1 MDHHRQ
7 RWVGV
12 LVLRMKGRVLAVAR
26 GDEPADLVFAGAR
39 VVDVFTASVI
49 EADVAVVD
57 GIIASVGP
65 PREANAIIDLDGKY
79 LLPGLMDAHVHL
91 ESSMVTPEEYAR
103 AVVPRG
109 TTAVV
114 ADPHEVANV
123 AGMAGVRWMLDASEG
138 LPLAV
143 LLMAPSCVP
152 ATHLA
157 TAGAEL
163 DAGDLEELAL
173 HPRVIGLAE
182 VMNVPGAVL
191 GDPGVHAKI
200 DAFDGRPIDG
210 HGPGLTGDWL
220 QAYTAAGVGTDHE
233 TITPDEAREK
243 LRLGMRVWL
252 REGTGARNLV
262 DLLPV
267 VTSGSSR
274 RCGFCTDDRHPHD
287 LLDDGH
293 MDHLVRL
300 AVANGLDPLTAIQM
314 TTLNI
319 AEAYGLNDRG
329 AIAPGRRADLVVCAD
344 LADFRADRVFVGGE
358 ELARDGDPVGSWSR
372 PDMTSSAVVRPL
384 RVDVENLD
392 LRVVDRGS
400 EVRVISLVP
409 GQIVT
414 ETLIERLPDRNG
426 ELVADPAR
434 GIAKLAVIERHRGTG
449 NIGLGFLKGLGSME
463 GALACT
469 VAHDHH
475 NLIVVG
481 SDDESMQTAVRELVD
496 IGGGVA
502 VAKGAEVLESLPLPY
517 AGLISDRPLAEVRE
531 QLDKLTAAARACG
544 CTHEDPVM
552 ALSFVALEVIPSLK
566 LTDRGL
572 VDVEKFDFVTLEVS
586 G

>member
-1 MDHHRQ
+1 MN
-7 RWVGV
+7 
-12 LVLRMKGRVLAVAR
+12 LRVLAVAR
-26 GDEPADLVFAGAR
+26 GDEPADLVFTGGR
-39 VVDVFTASVI
+39 VVDVFSASVI
-49 EADVAVVD
+49 EGDVAVAD

-65 PREANAIIDLDGKY
+65 PRDAATTIDLTGKI
-79 LLPGLMDAHVHL
+79 LVPGLMDAHVHL

-103 AVVPRG
+103 TVVPRG
-109 TTAVV
+109 TTSVV

-123 AGMAGVRWMLDASEG
+123 AGMDGVRWMLEASEG
-138 LPLAV
+138 LPLSV
-143 LLMAPSCVP
+143 LFMAPSCVP

-163 DAGDLEELAL
+163 DAHDLAELAR

-200 DAFDGRPIDG
+200 DAFAGRPIDG

-220 QAYTAAGVGTDHE
+220 QAYAAAGIGTDHE
-233 TITPDEAREK
+233 TITPEEAREK

-267 VTSGSSR
+267 VTAGNSR
-274 RCGFCTDDRHPHD
+274 RCGFCTDDRHPDD

-293 MDHLVRL
+293 MDHLLRL
-300 AVANGLDPLTAIQM
+300 AIAHDLDPITAVQM
-314 TTLNI
+314 ATVNI
-319 AEAYGLNDRG
+319 AEAYGLDDRG
-329 AIAPGRRADLVVCAD
+329 VIVPGRRADLVVVSD
-344 LADFRADRVFVGGE
+344 LDNFRAERVYVAGE
-358 ELARDGDPVGSWSR
+358 EIARDGRPSDSWGCVDAGSWS
-372 PDMTSSAVVRPL
+372 VVRPL
-384 RVDVENLD
+384 RVNVENLD
-392 LRVVDRGS
+392 LRVADTGGD
-400 EVRVISLVP
+400 VRVIGLVP

-414 ETLIERLPDRNG
+414 ETLVERMPVRDA
-426 ELVADPAR
+426 ELTADPAR

-449 NIGLGFLKGLGSME
+449 NIGLGFLKGFGSME
-463 GALACT
+463 GALAST
-469 VAHDHH
+469 IAHDHH

-481 SDDESMQTAVRELVD
+481 SDDESMRTAIRKLVG

-502 VAKGAEVLESLPLPY
+502 VARGAEILEVLPLPR
-517 AGLISDRPLAEVRE
+517 AGLISDRPLDEVRE
-531 QLDKLTAAARACG
+531 RLDRLSVAVLSCG
-544 CTHEDPVM
+544 CTHPDPVM

-572 VDVEKFDFVTLEVS
+572 VDVETFDFVPLEVE

>member
-1 MDHHRQ
+1 MN
-7 RWVGV
+7 
-12 LVLRMKGRVLAVAR
+12 LRVLAVAR
-26 GDEPADLVFAGAR
+26 GDEPADLVFTGGR
-39 VVDVFTASVI
+39 VVDVFSASVI
-49 EADVAVVD
+49 EGDVAVAD

-65 PREANAIIDLDGKY
+65 PRDAATTIDLTGKI
-79 LLPGLMDAHVHL
+79 LVPGLMDAHVHL

-103 AVVPRG
+103 TVVPRG
-109 TTAVV
+109 TTSVV

-123 AGMAGVRWMLDASEG
+123 AGMDGVRWMLEASEG
-138 LPLAV
+138 LPLSV
-143 LLMAPSCVP
+143 LFMAPSCVP

-163 DAGDLEELAL
+163 DAHDLAELAR

-200 DAFDGRPIDG
+200 DAFAGRPIDG

-220 QAYTAAGVGTDHE
+220 QAYAAAGIGTDHE
-233 TITPDEAREK
+233 TITPEEAREK

-267 VTSGSSR
+267 VTAGNSR
-274 RCGFCTDDRHPHD
+274 RCGFCTDDRHPDD

-293 MDHLVRL
+293 MDHLLRL
-300 AVANGLDPLTAIQM
+300 AIAHDLDPITAVQM
-314 TTLNI
+314 ATVNI
-319 AEAYGLNDRG
+319 AEAYGLDDRG
-329 AIAPGRRADLVVCAD
+329 VIVPGRRADLVVVSD
-344 LADFRADRVFVGGE
+344 LDNFRAERVDGAGE
-358 ELARDGDPVGSWSR
+358 EVARFGRPSESWGCVDAGSGS
-372 PDMTSSAVVRPL
+372 VVRPL
-384 RVDVENLD
+384 RVTVEILG
-392 LRVVDRGS
+392 LRVADTGGD
-400 EVRVISLVP
+400 VRVIGLVP

-414 ETLIERLPDRNG
+414 EALVERMPVRDA
-426 ELVADPAR
+426 ELTADPAR

-449 NIGLGFLKGLGSME
+449 NIGLGFLKGFGSME
-463 GALACT
+463 GALAST
-469 VAHDHH
+469 IAHDHH

-481 SDDESMQTAVRELVD
+481 SDDESMRTAIRKLVG

-502 VAKGAEVLESLPLPY
+502 VARGAEILEVLPLPR
-517 AGLISDRPLAEVRE
+517 AGLISDRPLDEVRE
-531 QLDKLTAAARACG
+531 RLDRLSVAVLSCG
-544 CTHEDPVM
+544 CTHPDPVM

-572 VDVEKFDFVTLEVS
+572 VDVETFDFVPLEVE

>member
-1 MDHHRQ
+1 MN
-7 RWVGV
+7 
-12 LVLRMKGRVLAVAR
+12 LRVLAVAR
-26 GDEPADLVFAGAR
+26 GDEPADLVFTGGR
-39 VVDVFTASVI
+39 VVDVFSASVI
-49 EADVAVVD
+49 EGDVAVAD

-65 PREANAIIDLDGKY
+65 PRDAATTIDLTGKI
-79 LLPGLMDAHVHL
+79 LVPGLMDAHVHL

-103 AVVPRG
+103 TVVPRG
-109 TTAVV
+109 TTSVV

-123 AGMAGVRWMLDASEG
+123 AGMDGVRWMLEASEG
-138 LPLAV
+138 LPLSV
-143 LLMAPSCVP
+143 LFMAPSCVP

-163 DAGDLEELAL
+163 DAHDLAELAR

-200 DAFDGRPIDG
+200 DAFAGRPIDG

-220 QAYTAAGVGTDHE
+220 QAYAAAGIGTDHE
-233 TITPDEAREK
+233 TITPEEAREK

-267 VTSGSSR
+267 VTAGNSR
-274 RCGFCTDDRHPHD
+274 RCGFCTDDRHPDD

-293 MDHLVRL
+293 MDHLLRL
-300 AVANGLDPLTAIQM
+300 AIAHDLDPITAVQM
-314 TTLNI
+314 ATVNI
-319 AEAYGLNDRG
+319 AEAYGLDDRG
-329 AIAPGRRADLVVCAD
+329 VIVPGRRADLVVVSD
-344 LADFRADRVFVGGE
+344 LDNFRAERVYVAGE
-358 ELARDGDPVGSWSR
+358 EIARDGRPSDSWGCVDAGSWS
-372 PDMTSSAVVRPL
+372 VVRPL
-384 RVDVENLD
+384 RVNVENLD
-392 LRVVDRGS
+392 LRVADTGGD
-400 EVRVISLVP
+400 VRVIGLVP

-414 ETLIERLPDRNG
+414 EALVERMPVRDA
-426 ELVADPAR
+426 ELTADPAR

-449 NIGLGFLKGLGSME
+449 NIGLGFLKGFGSME
-463 GALACT
+463 GALAST
-469 VAHDHH
+469 IAHDHH

-481 SDDESMQTAVRELVD
+481 SDDESMRTAIRKLVG

-502 VAKGAEVLESLPLPY
+502 VARGAEILEVLPLPR
-517 AGLISDRPLAEVRE
+517 AGLISDRPLDEVRE
-531 QLDKLTAAARACG
+531 RLDRLSVAVLSCG
-544 CTHEDPVM
+544 CTHPDPVM

-572 VDVEKFDFVTLEVS
+572 VDVETFDFVPLEVE

>member
-1 MDHHRQ
+1 MNH
-7 RWVGV
+7 
-12 LVLRMKGRVLAVAR
+12 RVLAVAR
-26 GDEPADLVFAGAR
+26 GDEPADLVFTGGR
-39 VVDVFTASVI
+39 VVDVFTAEI
-49 EADVAVVD
+49 TEADVAVVD

-65 PREANAIIDLDGKY
+65 WREAAITIDLTGKI
-79 LLPGLMDAHVHL
+79 LVPGLMDAHVHL

-109 TTAVV
+109 TTSVV

-123 AGMAGVRWMLDASEG
+123 AGMDGVRWMLDASEG
-138 LPLAV
+138 LPLSV

-163 DAGDLEELAL
+163 DAHDLAELGR

-200 DAFDGRPIDG
+200 DAFAGRPIDG

-220 QAYTAAGVGTDHE
+220 QAYAAAGVGTDHE
-233 TITPDEAREK
+233 SITPEEAREK
-243 LRLGMRVWL
+243 LRLGMRIWL

-267 VTSGSSR
+267 VTTGNSR
-274 RCGFCTDDRHPHD
+274 RCGFCTDDRHPDD

-293 MDHLVRL
+293 MDHLLRL
-300 AVANGLDPLTAIQM
+300 AVDHDLDPITAVQM
-314 TTLNI
+314 ATVNI
-319 AEAYGLNDRG
+319 AEAYGLDDRG
-329 AIAPGRRADLVVCAD
+329 AIVPGRRADLVVVSD
-344 LADFRADRVFVGGE
+344 LENFRAERVFVAGE
-358 ELARDGDPVGSWSR
+358 EIARDGSPLDSWGRVGARSWS
-372 PDMTSSAVVRPL
+372 VLRPL
-384 RVDVENLD
+384 RVKVEDLD
-392 LRVVDRGS
+392 FRVADGGRD
-400 EVRVISLVP
+400 VRVIGLVP

-414 ETLIERLPDRNG
+414 ETLVERMPGRDG
-426 ELVADPAR
+426 ELTADRER

-449 NIGLGFLKGLGSME
+449 NIGLGFLKGLGAMD
-463 GALACT
+463 GAVAST
-469 VAHDHH
+469 MAHDHH

-481 SDDESMQTAVRELVD
+481 SDDESMRTAVRELVGV
-496 IGGGVA
+496 GGGVA
-502 VAKGAEVLESLPLPY
+502 VARGDELLEVLPLPR

-531 QLDKLTAAARACG
+531 RLDRVAEAVRSCG
-544 CTHEDPVM
+544 CTHPDPVM

-572 VDVEKFDFVTLEVS
+572 VDVEKFDFVPLEVE

>member
-1 MDHHRQ
+1 MN
-7 RWVGV
+7 
-12 LVLRMKGRVLAVAR
+12 KRVLAVAR
-26 GDEPADLVFAGAR
+26 GDQPADLVFTGGR
-39 VVDVFTASVI
+39 VVDVFTSEVI

-65 PREANAIIDLDGKY
+65 PRETKDTVELEGRY
-79 LLPGLMDAHVHL
+79 VLPGLMDAHVHL
-91 ESSMVTPEEYAR
+91 ESSMVTPREYAR

-123 AGMAGVRWMLDASEG
+123 AGMEGVRWMLDASED
-138 LPLAV
+138 LPLTV
-143 LLMAPSCVP
+143 LFMAPSCVP

-163 DAGDLEELAL
+163 DAGDLAELAR

-200 DAFDGRPIDG
+200 DAFAGGPIDG

-220 QAYTAAGVGTDHE
+220 QAYAAAGIGTDHE
-233 TITPDEAREK
+233 SITPAEAREK
-243 LRLGMRVWL
+243 LRLGMRIWL

-267 VTSGSSR
+267 VTAGNSR
-274 RCGFCTDDRHPHD
+274 RCGFCTDDRHPDD

-293 MDHLVRL
+293 MDHLIRL
-300 AVANGLDPLTAIQM
+300 AIANGLDPVTAIQM
-314 TTLNI
+314 ATLNV
-319 AEAYGLNDRG
+319 AEAYGLDDRG
-329 AIAPGRRADLVVCAD
+329 AVAPGRRADLVVASD
-344 LADFRADRVFVGGE
+344 LTDFRAERVFISGGE
-358 ELARDGDPVGSWSR
+358 SARDGEPLDSWLRPDTRSWS
-372 PDMTSSAVVRPL
+372 VVRPL

-392 LRVVDRGS
+392 LSVADHGCQ
-400 EVRVISLVP
+400 VRVIGLVP

-414 ETLIERLPDRNG
+414 ETLIRSLPECDG

-434 GIAKLAVIERHRGTG
+434 GITKLAVIERHRGTG
-449 NIGLGFLKGLGSME
+449 NVGLGFLEGLGPLD

-481 SDDESMQTAVRELVD
+481 GDDESMRTAVRELVR
-496 IGGGVA
+496 IGGGLA
-502 VAKGAEVLESLPLPY
+502 AAKGEEVLEVLPLPR
-517 AGLISDRPLAEVRE
+517 AGLISDRPLADVRRG
-531 QLDKLTAAARACG
+531 LDALAVAVQSLG
-544 CTHEDPVM
+544 CTHPDPVM

-572 VDVEKFDFVTLEVS
+572 VDVEKFDFVPLEV
-586 G
+586 GD